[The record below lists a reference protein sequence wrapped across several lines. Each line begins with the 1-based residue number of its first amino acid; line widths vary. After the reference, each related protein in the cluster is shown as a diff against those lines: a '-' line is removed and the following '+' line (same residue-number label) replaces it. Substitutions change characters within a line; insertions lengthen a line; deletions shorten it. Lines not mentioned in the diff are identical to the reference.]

1 MATHAG
7 SEGLVKVGGNTLAEV
22 RSFTL
27 DITGYVIENTRM
39 GDSFRSYK
47 AGLASYTA
55 SVECFFDET
64 DTAQNAL
71 DVGSSLT
78 LELYPE
84 GADAGDTYFTG
95 TVIVTGKSVT
105 STFDGMVEVAFTAQ
119 GTGGITETTV

>member
-27 DITGYVIENTRM
+27 DISGEVIEDTSM

-47 AGLASYTA
+47 AGLGSYTA

-84 GADAGDTYFTG
+84 GAASGDTYFTG
-95 TVIVTGKSVT
+95 TVIVTGKSV
-105 STFDGMVEVAFTAQ
+105 SSSFDGMVEVSFTAQ

>member
-27 DITGYVIENTRM
+27 DITGDVIEDTSM
-39 GDSFRSYK
+39 GDSFRSYV
-47 AGLASYTA
+47 AGLGSFTA

-84 GADAGDTYFTG
+84 GATSGDTYFTG
-95 TVIVTGKSVT
+95 TVIVTGKSVN
-105 STFDGMVEVAFTAQ
+105 SSFDGMVEVSFTTT
-119 GTGGITETTV
+119 GTGGITETQV

>member
-7 SEGLVKVGGNTLAEV
+7 REGLVKVGGNTLAEV

-27 DITGYVIENTRM
+27 DISGEVIEDTSM

-47 AGLASYTA
+47 AGLGSYTA

-64 DTAQNAL
+64 DAAQNAL

-84 GADAGDTYFTG
+84 GAASGDTYFTG

-105 STFDGMVEVAFTAQ
+105 SSFDGMVEVAFTAQ

>member
-27 DITGYVIENTRM
+27 DISGEVIEDTSM
-39 GDSFRSYK
+39 GDTFRSYK
-47 AGLASYTA
+47 TGLRTYTA

-95 TVIVTGKSVT
+95 TVIVTGKSVN
-105 STFDGMVEVAFTAQ
+105 SSFDGMVEVAFTAQ